1 MDLQQKILNMQTP
14 ASHKNDPQS
23 SYDAE
28 ESITKSGKRREQ
40 HIQTFRAVKEYPNM
54 TSAELAFMTGLDRA
68 MLARRLPELTPHV
81 VKSGSRLCDVN
92 ETNAVTWC
100 IA

>member
-14 ASHKNDPQS
+14 ASHKNDAQS

-28 ESITKSGKRREQ
+28 DAINKSGKRRQQQKE
-40 HIQTFRAVKEYPNM
+40 TYRAVKQYPNL

-81 VKSGSRLCDVN
+81 IKSGTRVCDVN
-92 ETNAVTWC
+92 DTNAVTWR